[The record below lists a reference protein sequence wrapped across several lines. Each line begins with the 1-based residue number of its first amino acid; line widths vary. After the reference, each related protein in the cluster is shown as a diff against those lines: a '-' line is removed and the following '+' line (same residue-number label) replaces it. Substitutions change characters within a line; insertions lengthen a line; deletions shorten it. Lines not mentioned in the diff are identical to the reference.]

1 MPNSYAEV
9 IGTQICVCESL
20 HISVQNFCSQAT
32 YKIKGNVF
40 LVHVMK
46 NRGSSTHSYRRLY
59 VEVIAQLHAPVS
71 LPPQKK
77 TGTH

>member
-46 NRGSSTHSYRRLY
+46 
-59 VEVIAQLHAPVS
+59 E
-71 LPPQKK
+71 
-77 TGTH
+77 